1 MAEVRSG
8 SFKTSIFSGAETSPS
23 HYVFSW
29 TLTSQSIENN
39 TSTISWTLSA
49 AGGLN
54 EYYWI
59 YIYDKYVTV
68 NGVTKSSTAGVQSY
82 NGTVAFS
89 GTSTITH
96 SGDGKGKFSA
106 SAGGAFYYS
115 GSYNSTGSGSWDL
128 PTIARATTPT
138 LSATTITMGS
148 SITVSMSPANST
160 FKHKLRYDFGSVS
173 GSATG
178 FSIGEGFTVQGNSSA
193 TFTPPTSLGSQIPSA
208 MSGKGTL
215 YCYTYASNGTHIGT
229 KSVGIT
235 LNVPAYTPEITGIT
249 LSGNNLLGG
258 AYVQGK
264 STATGDASVKTY
276 YGAQIKSISSV
287 IDGKTYT
294 SLPFTTSAL
303 STGNKSAAITFT
315 DSRNK
320 SVTVSSAAITVY
332 AYSIPS
338 ISVFKLER
346 QSNGTTVIA
355 TVQGTIA
362 SVNSK
367 NAKTIKVTLNGVTN
381 TITSS
386 SYTISATTTFTNVP
400 TDNTLN
406 ATASFADSYTTVTK
420 SATLPTVAV
429 TMDFHNSGKGIA
441 MGKVAETAELLDVAW
456 DTRVGKNLQV
466 DGTINGVDI
475 RANNYVLGGSREGI
489 TDENWIA
496 NAPSFIGTYSQDNQW
511 YSTLSLRHRN
521 GQDDGSKYGLQLRS
535 ILVQD
540 DNLSWR
546 QHINGSW
553 KTWRTLLDSINT
565 ADYIVQQGTSGNWT
579 YRKWNSGVAECFIRH
594 TFTPYATGDNDV
606 TISYP
611 FTFTTTPVVTPAL
624 ELNGTIATGGVIACN
639 GAGNTPNNTTQC
651 NLCVCGIT
659 TKTYN
664 IVVDVRVIGKWK

>member
-23 HYVFSW
+23 HYIFSW

-178 FSIGEGFTVQGNSSA
+178 FSVGEGFTAQGNSSA

-208 MSGKGTL
+208 MSGTGTL

-264 STATGDASVKTY
+264 STATGNASVKTY
-276 YGAQIKSISSV
+276 YGAQIKSISAA

-332 AYSIPS
+332 AYYPPNITG
-338 ISVFKLER
+338 FKLER
-346 QSNGTTVIA
+346 QSNGSTVIA

-362 SVNSK
+362 AVNNK

-386 SYTISATTTFTNVP
+386 SYTIGGTTTFTNVP

-441 MGKVAETAELLDVAW
+441 LGKVAETEGLLDISW
-456 DTRVGKNLQV
+456 ETKISEPLTVGKGIKTEASLEVSSPTFGATLIKRN
-466 DGTINGVDI
+466 DSANAATIRFANTNGV
-475 RANNYVLGGSREGI
+475 LGAIGMSTTPNTGLRRW
-489 TDENWIA
+489 TADT
-496 NAPSFIGTYSQDNQW
+496 SGTYFVLD
-511 YSTLSLRHRN
+511 T
-521 GQDDGSKYGLQLRS
+521 G
-535 ILVQD
+535 
-540 DNLSWR
+540 NL
-546 QHINGSW
+546 
-553 KTWRTLLDSINT
+553 T
-565 ADYIVQQGTSGNWT
+565 DYIKDYVVERGTSGIWT
-579 YRKWNSGVAECFIRH
+579 IEKWNSGVAKCYGTHSVSNI
-594 TFTPYATGDNDV
+594 AV
-606 TISYP
+606 TSAWGSLYSSPQITLPNFP
-611 FTFTTTPVVTPAL
+611 FTFKATPSVTL
-624 ELNGTIATGGVIACN
+624 TWNGTYSAIIDGAT
-639 GAGNTPNNTTQC
+639 
-651 NLCVCGIT
+651 GIT
-659 TKTYN
+659 TVRCGYTYLFRPDSTTLTTGG
-664 IVVDVRVIGKWK
+664 IAIQAIGKWK